1 MSLGAWEQQALD
13 SIEDGLAGS
22 DPELAVL
29 MTTFTE
35 LASGEDMPARENIRA
50 RSRRAI
56 MQSRRKR
63 RHCIRAKAWPVNR
76 YLRVRYA
83 LVLWLVPTAALIAI
97 ALSLSG
103 GSGQV
108 PCAGSWPTFCAHPVP
123 VSSSPPAPHGVV
135 SHVHG

>member
-22 DPELAVL
+22 DPELATL

-35 LASGEDMPARENIRA
+35 LASSEEMPVRDNIRA
-50 RSRRAI
+50 RSRPATMR
-56 MQSRRKR
+56 SRRKR
-63 RHCIRAKAWPVNR
+63 RRRIRDQAGQAHPG
-76 YLRVRYA
+76 LRVRYA
-83 LVLWLVPTAALIAI
+83 LLLWLVPTAALIAV

-103 GSGQV
+103 GSSQV
-108 PCAGSWPTFCAHPVP
+108 SCAGSWPTFCAHPVP

>member
-1 MSLGAWEQQALD
+1 MSLGAWEQQALH

-22 DPELAVL
+22 DPELAAL

-35 LASGEDMPARENIRA
+35 LASSEEMPVRENIRA
-50 RSRRAI
+50 RSRRAT
-56 MQSRRKR
+56 MRSRRKR
-63 RHCIRAKAWPVNR
+63 RRRIRDKAGQVHR
-76 YLRVRYA
+76 GLRVRYA
-83 LVLWLVPTAALIAI
+83 LLLWLVPTAALIAV

-108 PCAGSWPTFCAHPVP
+108 SCAGSWPTFCAHPVP